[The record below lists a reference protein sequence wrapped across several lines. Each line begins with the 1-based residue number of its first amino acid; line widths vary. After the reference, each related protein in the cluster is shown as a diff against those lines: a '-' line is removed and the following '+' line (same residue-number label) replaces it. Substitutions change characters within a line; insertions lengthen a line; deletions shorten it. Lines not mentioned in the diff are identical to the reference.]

1 MSEHNFNQS
10 ALFISTGHD
19 DDDDEAVL
27 VVGGCGGTGKGAA
40 LLTNRLRQAR
50 GEQGNRETQWKRQPL
65 FPMHEAR
72 PCQPG
77 LLLLGKERVL
87 VCGGGFISLS
97 TTAEILQLPRAD
109 NDMGIWTLLTQ
120 PMSQGFLST
129 YFINFD
135 ERIVAV
141 GKSLIIL
148 VAVKSKQ
155 YLFNISCL
163 HFSLRQEVR
172 RIDNYLHMH
181 ASGKNSST
189 DRSLWAL
196 LPTASHWFAFQDA
209 PLETFVWK
217 PIPNIQ
223 SNGRIA
229 ACFTI

>member
-1 MSEHNFNQS
+1 M
-10 ALFISTGHD
+10 L
-19 DDDDEAVL
+19 
-27 VVGGCGGTGKGAA
+27 
-40 LLTNRLRQAR
+40 
-50 GEQGNRETQWKRQPL
+50 
-65 FPMHEAR
+65 EAR

-77 LLLLGKERVL
+77 LLLLSRGRVL
-87 VCGGGFISLS
+87 ACGGGFITLS
-97 TTAEILQLPRAD
+97 ATAEILQLPRDD
-109 NDMGIWTLLTQ
+109 NDKGIWTLLTQ

-155 YLFNISCL
+155 YLFNINCL

-189 DRSLWAL
+189 DRSL
-196 LPTASHWFAFQDA
+196 
-209 PLETFVWK
+209 
-217 PIPNIQ
+217 
-223 SNGRIA
+223 
-229 ACFTI
+229 